1 MTSHSLPATSARFWN
16 LPNILT
22 ISRILLILPFM
33 FFMYAEFA
41 RPESYA
47 NVWAFAIF
55 ILAAITDWIDGVV
68 ARRWNAVTPLGMLFD
83 PLADKLLVTSAL
95 VMLAVFHAM
104 EGGIVGAPAWIA
116 VIIIARELAVTG
128 LRGMAS
134 AEGVVISASSG
145 GKLKM
150 IAQMVA
156 LGGLILQG
164 ARVEGGR
171 FELVGLTLDAGL
183 VGYIALWV
191 ALLLTLWSGLVYFYR
206 FLGKLA

>member
-1 MTSHSLPATSARFWN
+1 MTTHPLPAAPSRFWN
-16 LPNILT
+16 LPNVLT
-22 ISRILLILPFM
+22 VSRILLILPFM

-41 RPESYA
+41 RPDSAA
-47 NVWAFAIF
+47 NLWAFAIF
-55 ILAAITDWIDGVV
+55 ILAAITDWVDGVV

-95 VMLAVFHAM
+95 VMLSVFHAVH
-104 EGGIVGAPAWIA
+104 GGMVGTPAWMA
-116 VIIIARELAVTG
+116 LIIIARELAVTG

-134 AEGVVISASSG
+134 AEGVVISASAG

-164 ARVEGGR
+164 ARHEGFR
-171 FELVGLTLDAGL
+171 FDFLGLTFDAGI
-183 VGYIALWV
+183 VGYVALWV
-191 ALLLTLWSGLVYFYR
+191 ALILTLWSGLVYFYR